1 MNMKPLN
8 NSGMTL
14 VEVLVAIGIS
24 LISLTVLMQLT
35 LSNRTHKSEVDR
47 SIVLKE
53 ILTNNAIELKG
64 RAVTEIPL
72 PGNCIVR
79 TYNYQTEFQNEV
91 TQAGSPPLCG
101 LAEPSKDTI
110 QVVWE
115 VEPASSINADFSS
128 PSLKLPKYSNTL
140 KKVTLHVRGYSSG
153 AGARLI
159 HNQVTLFKR

>member
-1 MNMKPLN
+1 MNMKLLN

-24 LISLTVLMQLT
+24 LISLTVLLQLT

-47 SIVLKE
+47 SIILKE

-64 RAVTEIPL
+64 RAVTDIPL

-79 TYNYQTEFQNEV
+79 TYSYQTEFQSEV
-91 TQAGSPPLCG
+91 TQAGNPPLCG

-115 VEPASSINADFSS
+115 VEPATSIDADFSS